1 MSLEKAAAKMSEAL
15 TEARAIIVKHKPG
28 SNAATNSLVRLIDV
42 AVGAYVAAGK
52 DPAPKHGFTVCLQ
65 EDGSTGTTHVSYHE
79 AETSE
84 AAVLL
89 ARAECASDWD
99 EDGGDEDDPEVRD
112 RLNEVAASLHVL
124 AVMAGD
130 VAVLEWT
137 DQ

>member
-15 TEARAIIVKHKPG
+15 AEARALIVKHKPG
-28 SNAATNSLVRLIDV
+28 SNATTNSIARLIDV
-42 AVGAYVAAGK
+42 AVSAYVAAGNEVTK
-52 DPAPKHGFTVCLQ
+52 RGFTVCLQ